1 VESPQYVWQHPG
13 WPKLSFDE
21 SQLAQ
26 ELASARRAQGVVEG
40 KLAVLGFRERQ
51 ELAAEAWAQD
61 AVATAAIE
69 GEQLD
74 LLAVRSSV
82 AQRLGAGPAFKGP
95 ATPRHVDGL
104 LSIMD
109 DALSKAREPLTH
121 ERLQAWQ
128 VALFPTGFSGMR
140 RVKTAAYRT
149 EPMQIVSGPVGR
161 ETVHYEAP
169 AAEEVPAQMQQFL
182 DWFNASEQDSLVKAA
197 LSHLWFETI
206 HPFDDGNG
214 RVGRNIVDLC
224 LARDAGETSRLVRIS
239 QRLLEQREAYYG
251 ELGHAQHG
259 GPDVT
264 RWMIWFVA
272 QVRAAWEAAGK
283 VVDASL
289 EKARFWASHAS
300 LDLNA
305 RQKKAV
311 NALLDLGPGGFEGGM
326 NTRKYVSLTGT
337 SRPTAS
343 RELIELNA
351 LGVLR
356 QVGGGRSTRYYVNL
370 PGWGPTE

>member
-1 VESPQYVWQHPG
+1 MQSPQTIWQRPG
-13 WPKLSFDE
+13 WPRLAFDE
-21 SQLAQ
+21 LRVVQ
-26 ELASARRAQGVVEG
+26 ELASARRAQGLVEG
-40 KLAVLGFRERQ
+40 KLAALGFRERQ
-51 ELAAEAWAQD
+51 ELVAEAWAQD

-69 GEQLD
+69 GERLD

-82 AQRLGAGPAFKGP
+82 AQRLGGAAFKGP
-95 ATPRHVDGL
+95 AAPRHVDGL

-109 DALSKAREPLTH
+109 DAVVNAGASLTH
-121 ERLQAWQ
+121 ERLQSWQ

-140 RVKTAAYRT
+140 AVKTATYRT
-149 EPMQIVSGPVGR
+149 APMQIVSGPAGR

-169 AAEEVPAQMQQFL
+169 APQDVPAQMQRFL
-182 DWFNASEQDSLVKAA
+182 DWFNAGGQDSLVQAA
-197 LSHLWFETI
+197 LAHLWFETI

-251 ELGHAQHG
+251 ELGRAQHG
-259 GPDVT
+259 GLDVT
-264 RWMIWFVA
+264 AWMTWFVA
-272 QVRAAWEAAGK
+272 QVRAAWDAAGE
-283 VVDASL
+283 VVDTSL
-289 EKARFWASHAS
+289 EKARFWAAHAG

-311 NALLDLGPGGFEGGM
+311 NALLDAGAGGFEGGM

-337 SRPTAS
+337 SRATAS
-343 RELIELNA
+343 RELIELAA

-356 QVGGGRSTRYYVNL
+356 QVGGGRSTRYCVNL
-370 PGWGPTE
+370 PGWEA